1 MNSTDISD
9 LLITQT
15 TQSRISEVDFNNIPF
30 GRIFS
35 DHMLVMDFID
45 GEWQTAQIKPFA
57 ALPMHPA
64 ASALHYGQSFFEGM
78 KAYKQAD
85 GQPVLFRP
93 ELNARRFNHSA
104 ERLCMPTLPEDRFVS
119 LIAELVKLDK
129 HWIPESEDSALYI
142 RPFMYATDEYIG
154 VKASDNYRF
163 VVFTCPVGAYY
174 SEPLRLKIE
183 EYYTRAA
190 EGGVGNAKAAGNYAA
205 SLYPA
210 KLGRDKGFHQ
220 LLWTDGKTHEY
231 IEESGTMNIVFMID
245 GVLISPSE
253 ESDTILKGTTK
264 RTVFDLAQHWG
275 VPAEERRV
283 TVKEVIAAIREGRLQ
298 ECFGAG
304 TAATIA
310 QVDVIGYGDE
320 VLQLPNIENREF
332 SAKIKSH
339 IDSVKYGKVTDELNW
354 IYKID

>member
-1 MNSTDISD
+1 MSIIQTEDLVISK
-9 LLITQT
+9 TS
-15 TQSRISEVDFNNIPF
+15 QSKISEVDFHHIPF

-45 GEWQTAQIKPFA
+45 GQWQTAQIKPFA
-57 ALPMHPA
+57 SLPMHPA

-85 GQPVLFRP
+85 GKAVLFRP
-93 ELNARRFNHSA
+93 ELNAKRFNDSA
-104 ERLCMPTLPEDRFVS
+104 ARLCMPTIEEERFIS
-119 LIAELVKLDK
+119 LISELVKVDLN
-129 HWIPESEDSALYI
+129 WIPETNDSALYI

-190 EGGVGNAKAAGNYAA
+190 EGGVGNAKVAGNYAA

-220 LLWTDGKTHEY
+220 LLWTDGKTHKY

-253 ESDTILKGTTK
+253 DSDTILKGTTK
-264 RTVFDLAQHWG
+264 RTVFDLAKHWG
-275 VPAEERRV
+275 VPCEERLV
-283 TVKEVIAAIREGRLQ
+283 TVDEVIASIREGRIQ

-310 QVDVIGYGDE
+310 QVDVIGFRDE
-320 VLQLPNIENREF
+320 ILQLPKIEERLF
-332 SAKIKSH
+332 SAKIKNY
-339 IDSVKYGKVTDELNW
+339 IDAVKYGSVRDELNW
-354 IYKID
+354 IYKVN